1 MHKWIR
7 QLRRI
12 DACLVAILLLAA
24 ALRMIQPSL
33 YSTWIDELLITD
45 SAMQLAQHGDWT
57 WVGNPTSFEPVPAHS
72 PLTTYLTALPLI
84 FSPDWMLARLWVGL
98 LGVVAV
104 LGMYLMLQRYGGRV
118 AAIMGA
124 TLLAVMPLAVDWG
137 RFVWNPN
144 YAPPFIVFWLF
155 TGLLGYHEGHAKAQI
170 IHWLLL
176 SAIIQTQTALIV
188 VIPLSFL
195 LLVYA
200 LWHGKGQHRRLIR
213 TTLIALTLTTLTLL
227 PWLYGN
233 IAVKQGEINFRV
245 QVAPYRDGDI
255 GFQSVSF
262 RQVAQTFSQLTSST
276 NFYKNTLNLSANR
289 AWWWPSDSLQ
299 IVFGVQALVIAICV
313 GWGLVMGVRPRDKF
327 PLLWLS
333 LATIWSLI
341 FLPLSSGKTLPV
353 FYMMTTTFVSPAIF
367 GLAFARLF
375 AKKRYWGILI
385 IIFIL
390 AQLWL
395 SLARLSWYQRDPNV
409 LSVGEV
415 QAMVSDWAQEGD
427 IVMLDEPTDEALF
440 TRIEWDLYYNI
451 LAEQFPMRVID
462 NTHAFP
468 IAPEGSILAS
478 IASGETIPAFFGD
491 GDILYRPKRDFRYIF
506 LSPNMLPQPHFVPD
520 GSGNFGNILALSG
533 IHSDSIEGGTFSEV
547 LILWRV
553 LNVTGQ
559 QIQFSLRLQDATGN
573 GYGQVDGETL
583 QPDVWQIGDTV
594 LTRLTLSVSDTLPA
608 DAQIRFQLLVYTW
621 PQISNINLID
631 NAGNPVGDILT
642 LVPNSD

>member
-1 MHKWIR
+1 MQKWYW
-7 QLRRI
+7 QWRRI
-12 DACLVAILLLAA
+12 DAWLLAILLLAA
-24 ALRMIQPSL
+24 ALRMIQPGL

-45 SAMQLAQHGDWT
+45 SAMQLARNGHWT
-57 WVGNPTSFEPVPAHS
+57 WIGNPTSFEPVPAHS

-84 FSPDWMLARLWVGL
+84 FSPNWMLARLWVGL

-144 YAPPFIVFWLF
+144 YAPPLIVFWLF
-155 TGLLGYHEGHAKAQI
+155 TGLLGYHEGKSKAQI

-176 SAIIQTQTALIV
+176 SAIIQTQTALVV
-188 VIPLSFL
+188 VIPLSCF

-200 LWHGKGQHRRLIR
+200 FWNGKGQRRLLIR
-213 TTLIALTLTTLTLL
+213 TTLIAFGLVALTLL

-233 IAVKQGEINFRV
+233 IAVRQGKVNFVAR
-245 QVAPYRDGDI
+245 QVFRDGDI
-255 GFQSVSF
+255 DYQVVSL
-262 RQVAQTFSQLTSST
+262 RQLVETFSQLTSST

-289 AWWWPSDSLQ
+289 AWWWQSDFLQYVFWMQSL
-299 IVFGVQALVIAICV
+299 VMAICV
-313 GWGLVMGVRPRDKF
+313 GWGLIVGLRRRDNF

-333 LATIWSLI
+333 LASIWSLA
-341 FLPLSSGKTLPV
+341 FLLLGSGKILPTY
-353 FYMMTTTFVSPAIF
+353 YMMATTFASPAIF

-375 AKKRYWGILI
+375 SWKRYWGILF

-390 AQLWL
+390 AQLCF

-415 QAMVSDWAQEGD
+415 ETMVAEWAQQGA
-427 IVMLDEPTDEALF
+427 IVMLDEATDEALY
-440 TRIEWDLYYNI
+440 TQIEWTLYYNI
-451 LAEQFPMRVID
+451 FAEQFPMRVIN

-468 IAPEGSILAS
+468 IASEGSVLAS
-478 IASGETIPAFFGD
+478 IASDDTIATFFGE
-491 GDILYRPKRDFRYIF
+491 GDILYRPKRDFRAIF
-506 LSPNMLPQPHFVPD
+506 VNPDALPQPQFIPT
-520 GSGNFGNILALSG
+520 GNSNFGNILAVSG
-533 IHSDSIEGGTFSEV
+533 IHSDAIETGTSSEV
-547 LILWRV
+547 WILWRV

-559 QIQFSLRLQDATGN
+559 QIQFSLRLQDSAGN

-583 QPDVWQIGDTV
+583 QADVWQIGDTV
-594 LTRLTLSVSDTLPA
+594 LTRLTLPVSDTLP
-608 DAQIRFQLLVYTW
+608 DDSDIRFQVLVYTL
-621 PQISNINLID
+621 PQISNISLID
-631 NAGNPVGDILT
+631 NAGKPVGDILT
-642 LVPNSD
+642 LRPNSD